1 MRVVWETSGITLNIL
16 TFAFKSPRMRREKG
30 TENVFDEI
38 KVEHFPN
45 PGKETC
51 IQVQEAQ
58 TVPKKMNPRDL
69 NPNTS

>member
-1 MRVVWETSGITLNIL
+1 
-16 TFAFKSPRMRREKG
+16 MRREKG

-45 PGKETC
+45 PGKETG

-58 TVPKKMNPRDL
+58 TVPKKMNSRDL